1 MFYSLIYQICYHID
15 LLNDDDDASIIQSL
29 FSNSFLVSKGE
40 HAISRFSKCRKN
52 VVEIFGPPL
61 GLTLFL

>member
-29 FSNSFLVSKGE
+29 FSNSFLVSKG
-40 HAISRFSKCRKN
+40 
-52 VVEIFGPPL
+52 
-61 GLTLFL
+61 